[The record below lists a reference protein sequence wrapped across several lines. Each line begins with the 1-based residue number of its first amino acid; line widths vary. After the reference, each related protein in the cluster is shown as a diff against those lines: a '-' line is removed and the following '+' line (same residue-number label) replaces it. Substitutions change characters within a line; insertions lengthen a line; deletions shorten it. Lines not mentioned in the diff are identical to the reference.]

1 MMKMRIAAAL
11 AAVLIGTAA
20 LPTVTAFAQGNDPE
34 QTTAAETTAAVETTV
49 PAAESTAETSA
60 VTETAETAAKDGT
73 DAENK
78 ETESEA
84 AVDEEKK
91 ETFDLSSLDLSGIP
105 GVNLDVYAD
114 ILSDLDPEVAEVLLK
129 NPKLLAYILPTLHV
143 TVTDNAVTVAVDSD
157 EPEEDPVQTGHVR
170 TNGSNLNVRTG
181 PGIGFDIINS
191 LANGT
196 EVQVMKEENGW
207 YQLEFPAKYGYVCGK
222 YLELNDITPKE
233 TPEGYTFDID
243 GEMMAGFLSVFS
255 GMFEEPQT
263 VPDIHGLTPDGNL
276 SLVDDIGPVTGEG
289 QQFVTLVTKAG
300 NYFFTGEGQQFVT
313 LVTKAGNYFYLIID
327 RNEKGE
333 ENVHFLNLVDERDLF
348 TLMEEDDQNIYTEQL
363 AAEQAAKEAA
373 EKAAQ
378 EAAQKE
384 SEADQDA
391 DKDKESGKSRNMLP
405 LLLIPLIIAA
415 AGGGWFY
422 VQTKKK
428 KQAVNTPDPDADYT
442 DDDDDEDYG
451 AGEDGD
457 DDIVVVS
464 DAGGDPYE
472 DEILG
477 DDADDPEEV

>member
-207 YQLEFPAKYGYVCGK
+207 YQLEFPAKYGFVCGK
-222 YLELNDITPKE
+222 YLELNEITPKE

-243 GEMMAGFLSVFS
+243 GEMMASFLSLFS
-255 GMFEEPQT
+255 GMLEEEPQPL
-263 VPDIHGLTPDGNL
+263 PDIHGLTPDGNL
-276 SLVDDIGPVTGEG
+276 SLVDDIGPI
-289 QQFVTLVTKAG
+289 
-300 NYFFTGEGQQFVT
+300 TGEGQQFVT

-333 ENVHFLNLVDERDLF
+333 ENVHFLNMVDERDLF
-348 TLMEEDDQNIYTEQL
+348 TLMEEDDQNIYNERL

-378 EAAQKE
+378 EAAEKE
-384 SEADQDA
+384 SEADSDA
-391 DKDKESGKSRNMLP
+391 EKEKESGKSRSMLP
-405 LLLIPLIIAA
+405 LLLIPLVIAA

-442 DDDDDEDYG
+442 DEDDDEDYG
-451 AGEDGD
+451 AGEDDADGD
-457 DDIVVVS
+457 DNVVAVS
-464 DAGGDPYE
+464 DTGIDPYE
-472 DEILG
+472 DEILVDEG
-477 DDADDPEEV
+477 DDPEEV

>member
-1 MMKMRIAAAL
+1 MMKMKIAAAL
-11 AAVLIGTAA
+11 AAVMIGTAA

-34 QTTAAETTAAVETTV
+34 QTVAAETTAAAEMTA

-60 VTETAETAAKDGT
+60 ATETAETDEKGST
-73 DAENK
+73 DAESK
-78 ETESEA
+78 EAEPEA
-84 AVDEEKK
+84 AGDEEKT
-91 ETFDLSSLDLSGIP
+91 ETFNLSSLDLSGIP
-105 GVNLDVYAD
+105 GLNLDVYAD

-129 NPKLLAYILPTLHV
+129 NPKLLAYFLPTLHV
-143 TVTDNAVTVAVDSD
+143 TVTDNAVTVAVDGD
-157 EPEEDPVQTGHVR
+157 EPKEDPIRTGHVR

-222 YLELNDITPKE
+222 YLELNDIMPKE

-243 GEMMAGFLSVFS
+243 GEMMAGFLSAFS
-255 GMFEEPQT
+255 GMFEEEHQP
-263 VPDIHGLTPDGNL
+263 VPEIHGLTPDGNL
-276 SLVDDIGPVTGEG
+276 SLVDDIGPITGEG
-289 QQFVTLVTKAG
+289 QQFVTLVTKS
-300 NYFFTGEGQQFVT
+300 
-313 LVTKAGNYFYLIID
+313 GNYFYLIID

-348 TLMEEDDQNIYTEQL
+348 TLMEDDDQNIYTEQL

-384 SEADQDA
+384 SEEDPDA
-391 DKDKESGKSRNMLP
+391 EKESGKSRNMLP

-428 KQAVNTPDPDADYT
+428 KQAVNAPDPDADYT

-451 AGEDGD
+451 AGEDDADGD
-457 DDIVVVS
+457 DIAVVS
-464 DAGGDPYE
+464 DVGGDLYE

-477 DDADDPEEV
+477 DDTDDPEEV

>member
-11 AAVLIGTAA
+11 AAVMIGTAA

-34 QTTAAETTAAVETTV
+34 QTAAAETTA
-49 PAAESTAETSA
+49 PAAESAAETSA
-60 VTETAETAAKDGT
+60 VTETAETDEKGST
-73 DAENK
+73 DAESK
-78 ETESEA
+78 ETESETA
-84 AVDEEKK
+84 GDEKK
-91 ETFDLSSLDLSGIP
+91 TETFDLSSLDLSGIP

-143 TVTDNAVTVAVDSD
+143 TVTDNAVTIAVDGD
-157 EPEEDPVQTGHVR
+157 EPEEDPVRTGHVR

-196 EVQVMKEENGW
+196 EVQVMKGENGW

-222 YLELNDITPKE
+222 YLELNEITPKE

-243 GEMMAGFLSVFS
+243 GEMMASFLSLFS
-255 GMFEEPQT
+255 GMFEEEPQPL
-263 VPDIHGLTPDGNL
+263 PDIHGLTPDGNL
-276 SLVDDIGPVTGEG
+276 SLVDDIGPI
-289 QQFVTLVTKAG
+289 
-300 NYFFTGEGQQFVT
+300 TGEGQQFVT

-348 TLMEEDDQNIYTEQL
+348 TLMEEDDQNIYNERL

-373 EKAAQ
+373 EK
-378 EAAQKE
+378 E
-384 SEADQDA
+384 SEADPDA
-391 DKDKESGKSRNMLP
+391 EKEKESGKSRSMLP
-405 LLLIPLIIAA
+405 LLLIPLVIAA

-451 AGEDGD
+451 AGENDADGD
-457 DDIVVVS
+457 DDVVVVS
-464 DAGGDPYE
+464 DTGSDPYE
-472 DEILG
+472 DEILA
-477 DDADDPEEV
+477 DDGDDPEEV

>member
-1 MMKMRIAAAL
+1 MMKMRIAAVL
-11 AAVLIGTAA
+11 AAVMIGTAA
-20 LPTVTAFAQGNDPE
+20 LPTITVFAQGNDPE
-34 QTTAAETTAAVETTV
+34 QTTAAETAAAPETT
-49 PAAESTAETSA
+49 A
-60 VTETAETAAKDGT
+60 VTEIAEPGAKNDA
-73 DAENK
+73 DAESK
-78 ETESEA
+78 EPESEA
-84 AVDEEKK
+84 AGEEEKA
-91 ETFDLSSLDLSGIP
+91 EPFDLSSLDLSGIP
-105 GVNLDVYAD
+105 GMNLDIYTD
-114 ILSDLDPEVAEVLLK
+114 ILSELDPEVLEVLLK
-129 NPKLLAYILPTLHV
+129 NPKLLAYLLPTLHV
-143 TVTDNAVTVAVDSD
+143 TVTDTSVTVAVDGE
-157 EPEEDPVQTGHVR
+157 EPEKDPVRTGHVR

-243 GEMMAGFLSVFS
+243 GEMMAGFLSAFS

-276 SLVDDIGPVTGEG
+276 SLVDDIGPV
-289 QQFVTLVTKAG
+289 
-300 NYFFTGEGQQFVT
+300 TGEGQQFVT

-384 SEADQDA
+384 SEEDPDA
-391 DKDKESGKSRNMLP
+391 EKESGKSRNMLP
-405 LLLIPLIIAA
+405 LLLIPVILAA

-428 KQAVNTPDPDADYT
+428 KEAVNTPDPDADYT

-451 AGEDGD
+451 AGEDDADGD
-457 DDIVVVS
+457 DITVAS
-464 DAGGDPYE
+464 DPYE

-477 DDADDPEEV
+477 DDPEDSEEV